1 MNDGLP
7 MRKRRTGTDM
17 KPPRIAII
25 GAGIGGMTAAI
36 ALARAGID
44 VAIYEQAAG
53 LGWVGQAINLAPN
66 AVRALDGLGL
76 GEAIRRDAWQPST
89 RLSRDGQSGAVTSRV
104 EMAEAA
110 RQRYGAPML
119 TVHRAELI
127 SALAAALPPG
137 CLHVGHRLSGF
148 ADTAHGVRVD
158 FESGA
163 HAECDAL
170 VGADGIHSRVRQTLF
185 GADAPTY
192 TGMIAWRAVVPAASV
207 AAAHPEIDLKP
218 FTKWW
223 GPTPDVQL
231 VNFLIGGGRDLF
243 VFATLPAPEPDR
255 ESWSQTGDP
264 QVLRSGLAHFHAEAR
279 ALLEPV
285 REAFR
290 TALYDRAPLAAWV
303 RGRVCLLGDACHAM
317 TPFMAQ
323 GAAMGIED
331 AVALARCLEGIDAGG
346 VGAALDRYQQTR
358 IARASRIQKLSH
370 ENQFLKAQG
379 DADWVYGH
387 DAWTAP
393 LAN

>member
-1 MNDGLP
+1 MGS
-7 MRKRRTGTDM
+7 
-17 KPPRIAII
+17 PRIAII

-36 ALARAGID
+36 ALARAGVE
-44 VAIYEQAAG
+44 VALYEQAGG

-66 AVRALDGLGL
+66 AVRVLDVLGL
-76 GEAIRRDAWQPST
+76 GEAIRRQAWQPST
-89 RLSRDGQSGAVTSRV
+89 RLSRDGLTGAVTSRV

-110 RQRYGAPML
+110 RLRYGAPML

-127 SALAAALPPG
+127 DALSAALPRG
-137 CLHVGHRLSGF
+137 CLHVGHRLAGFTDSGTDVRLEF
-148 ADTAHGVRVD
+148 ENVTGVT
-158 FESGA
+158 
-163 HAECDAL
+163 CDAL
-170 VGADGIHSRVRQTLF
+170 IGADGIHSRVRQTLF
-185 GADAPTY
+185 GVDVPTY
-192 TGMIAWRAVVPAASV
+192 TGMIAWRAVVPADSV
-207 AAAHPEIDLKP
+207 EATHPEIDLKP

-264 QVLRSGLAHFHAEAR
+264 DVLRSGLAQFHAEAR

-285 REAFR
+285 REAYR
-290 TALYDRAPLAAWV
+290 TALYDRAPLAAWA

-331 AVALARCLEGIDAGG
+331 AVALARCIGGADSDAM
-346 VGAALDRYQQTR
+346 ADALDRYQRSR
-358 IARASRIQKLSH
+358 IERASRIQKLSH
-370 ENQFLKAQG
+370 ENQFLKNQG

-387 DAWTAP
+387 DAWAVP
-393 LAN
+393 LAD

>member
-1 MNDGLP
+1 
-7 MRKRRTGTDM
+7 
-17 KPPRIAII
+17 
-25 GAGIGGMTAAI
+25 MTAAI
-36 ALARAGID
+36 ALARAGVE
-44 VAIYEQAAG
+44 VALYEQAGG

-66 AVRALDGLGL
+66 AVRVLDALGL
-76 GEAIRRDAWQPST
+76 GEAIRRHAWQPST
-89 RLSRDGQSGAVTSRV
+89 RLSRDGHTGAVTSRV

-110 RQRYGAPML
+110 RLRYGAPML

-127 SALAAALPPG
+127 DALAAELPPG
-137 CLHVGHRLSGF
+137 CLHAGHRLAGF
-148 ADTAHGVRVD
+148 TD
-158 FESGA
+158 SGA
-163 HAECDAL
+163 DVRLEFENGTRVACDAL
-170 VGADGIHSRVRQTLF
+170 VGADGIHSRVRQSLF

-207 AAAHPEIDLKP
+207 EIAHPDIDLKP

-264 QVLRSGLAHFHAEAR
+264 QVLRAGLAQFHAEAR

-290 TALYDRAPLAAWV
+290 TALYDRAPLAAWA

-331 AVALARCLEGIDAGG
+331 AVALARCVEGCDSSAITT
-346 VGAALDRYQQTR
+346 ALDRYQR
-358 IARASRIQKLSH
+358 SRMERASRIQKLSH
-370 ENQFLKAQG
+370 ENQFLKSQG

-387 DAWTAP
+387 DAWAVP
-393 LAN
+393 LAD